1 MNSDQTAMFLNDE
14 KQPKEGWLQ
23 LHAVIVDRGSK
34 YSVTAAIVNDSSS
47 IENFL
52 KKLKLDKKYRKASH
66 NTYAARYIENGKIID
81 IKSDDGETGAGMII
95 LRELQKSNCVNIIV
109 VVTRWFGGV
118 MLHGDRFKHVQDATR
133 KMLEEL
139 TFSKK

>member
-14 KQPKEGWLQ
+14 KQPADKWLQ
-23 LHAVIVDRGSK
+23 FHAIIVDRGSK
-34 YSVTAAIVNDSSS
+34 YSVTAGH
-47 IENFL
+47 IENATELNQFL
-52 KKLKLDKKYRKASH
+52 KKLKSDKKYRKATH

-81 IKSDDGETGAGMII
+81 VKSDDGETGAGMIV
-95 LRELQKSNCVNIIV
+95 LRELQRSNTANIIV

-118 MLHGDRFKHVQDATR
+118 MLHGDRLKHVQDATR
-133 KMLEEL
+133 KILGEL